1 VTSTLSPGPTARTDD
16 GPATVPVLDRA
27 VTQLAGCRVLVLNW
41 RDIRHSQAGG
51 AELYAHEISKRW
63 VEAGVHVTWL
73 TARDAGQSAH
83 DEIDGIEIRR
93 AGATMSVYAHA
104 ALRLLRGSVHQ
115 QFDAVVDCQN
125 GIPFFSPLFTRNTVP
140 TVQVV
145 HHVHQDQFA
154 TRFSPT
160 GAAVGRL
167 LEGRVARKVYSGK
180 RTVAVSA
187 STRQELRRRLK
198 FDGPIDV
205 VPNGMAPHVRTEP
218 SGTTP
223 TGTRADAPTIVLTS
237 RLVPHK
243 RVDLLLHAV
252 WAALPDVPDL
262 QVEIVGDGSELTA
275 LRRMAVELGLGRV
288 VRFHGRVS
296 DAERDRLMDT
306 AWLTTSTSDG
316 EGWGLVVL
324 EGAAAGVPCLAL
336 RATGIRDSVLDGVT
350 GWLVDG
356 IDDFAAA
363 LPRTLAEL
371 ADPAR
376 ARAVSRACREWAGSF
391 TWDRSADLLAGSVL
405 SEMRAFRRSGSQ
417 DATLPPADRSALHRA
432 ATRRR
437 ARSDMTTVAHFTHDR
452 PWDAAAALR
461 LTDEVAVRAPGE
473 GAPGEAVA
481 LLRGCD
487 EVDALAVLGRVGA
500 KDPYV
505 RLASRHELLGGPTVV
520 GVGRTAHSP
529 DQATPGQR

>member
-1 VTSTLSPGPTARTDD
+1 MTSTLTSGARAGTAV
-16 GPATVPVLDRA
+16 AVPVLGRA
-27 VTQLAGCRVLVLNW
+27 TEQLAGCRVLVLNW
-41 RDIRHSQAGG
+41 RDVRHSQAGG

-73 TARDAGQSAH
+73 TARDAGQGAH
-83 DEIDGIEIRR
+83 DEIDGVVIRR
-93 AGATMSVYAHA
+93 AGATMSVYARA
-104 ALRLLRGSVHQ
+104 ALSLLRGSLRP

-125 GIPFFSPLFTRNTVP
+125 GIPFFSPVFTRNTVP

-145 HHVHQDQFA
+145 HHVHQDQFS
-154 TRFSPT
+154 TRFSSA

-167 LEGRVARKVYSGK
+167 LEGRVARRVYSGK

-205 VPNGMAPHVRTEP
+205 VTNGRVPARR
-218 SGTTP
+218 SGP
-223 TGTRADAPTIVLTS
+223 TATRAERPTIVLTS

-262 QVEIVGDGSELTA
+262 KVEIIGDGPELTA
-275 LRRMAVELGLGRV
+275 LRRTAVELGLGRV
-288 VRFHGRVS
+288 VRFHGRLP
-296 DAERDRLMDT
+296 DAERDALTDS

-371 ADPAR
+371 ADPVR
-376 ARAVSRACREWAGSF
+376 AREVSQACRDWAACFS
-391 TWDRSADLLAGSVL
+391 WDRSAELLAGSVL
-405 SEMRAFRRSGSQ
+405 SEMRAFRRPGTE
-417 DATLPPADRSALHRA
+417 DAHLPPADRSAVHRA

-461 LTDEVAVRAPGE
+461 LTDEVAVRVQEGTGPEGPGQ
-473 GAPGEAVA
+473 VVV

-487 EVDALAVLGRVGA
+487 EVDALAVLGRIGA
-500 KDPYV
+500 RDPYV
-505 RLASRHELLGGPTVV
+505 RLASRHELLGGPTAV
-520 GVGRTAHSP
+520 GVGPVDRGAAMGPTA
-529 DQATPGQR
+529 DPGAS

>member
-1 VTSTLSPGPTARTDD
+1 
-16 GPATVPVLDRA
+16 
-27 VTQLAGCRVLVLNW
+27 
-41 RDIRHSQAGG
+41 
-51 AELYAHEISKRW
+51 
-63 VEAGVHVTWL
+63 
-73 TARDAGQSAH
+73 
-83 DEIDGIEIRR
+83 
-93 AGATMSVYAHA
+93 M
-104 ALRLLRGSVHQ
+104 
-115 QFDAVVDCQN
+115 
-125 GIPFFSPLFTRNTVP
+125 
-140 TVQVV
+140 
-145 HHVHQDQFA
+145 HQDQFS
-154 TRFSPT
+154 TRFSST
-160 GAAVGRL
+160 GAAVGRV
-167 LEGRVARKVYSGK
+167 LEGRVARRVYAGK

-205 VPNGMAPHVRTEP
+205 VPNGMTQNLRT
-218 SGTTP
+218 GP
-223 TGTRADAPTIVLTS
+223 TGARAERPTIVLTS

-262 QVEIVGDGSELTA
+262 QVEIIGDGPDLTA
-275 LRRMAVELGLGRV
+275 LRRTAVELGLGRV
-288 VRFHGRVS
+288 VRFHGRLP
-296 DAERDRLMDT
+296 DAERDALMDS

-376 ARAVSRACREWAGSF
+376 AAQVSQACRDWAACF
-391 TWDRSADLLAGSVL
+391 TWDRSAELLAGSVL
-405 SEMRAFRRSGSQ
+405 SEMRAFHRSGADDSH
-417 DATLPPADRSALHRA
+417 LPPADRSALHRA

-437 ARSDMTTVAHFTHDR
+437 ARSDMTTLAHFTHDR

-461 LTDEVAVRAPGE
+461 LTDEAAVRVAAGPESDGPGE
-473 GAPGEAVA
+473 VVA

-487 EVDALAVLGRVGA
+487 EVDALAVLGRIGA
-500 KDPYV
+500 MDPHV
-505 RLASRHELLGGPTVV
+505 RLASRHELLGGPTVA
-520 GVGRTAHSP
+520 GVGPARTGAAAGSS
-529 DQATPGQR
+529 AASGQR

>member
-1 VTSTLSPGPTARTDD
+1 
-16 GPATVPVLDRA
+16 
-27 VTQLAGCRVLVLNW
+27 
-41 RDIRHSQAGG
+41 
-51 AELYAHEISKRW
+51 
-63 VEAGVHVTWL
+63 
-73 TARDAGQSAH
+73 
-83 DEIDGIEIRR
+83 
-93 AGATMSVYAHA
+93 
-104 ALRLLRGSVHQ
+104 
-115 QFDAVVDCQN
+115 VVDCQN
-125 GIPFFSPLFTRNTVP
+125 GIPFFSPVFTRNSVP
-140 TVQVV
+140 IVQVV
-145 HHVHQDQFA
+145 HHVHQDQFS
-154 TRFSPT
+154 TRFGPAGSL
-160 GAAVGRL
+160 VGRL
-167 LEGRVARKVYSGK
+167 LEGRVAKRVYQGR

-205 VPNGMAPHVRTEP
+205 VPNGMNTAIS
-218 SGTTP
+218 SGTRR
-223 TGTRADAPTIVLTS
+223 RAEKPTIVLTS

-262 QVEIVGDGSELTA
+262 KVEIIGDGPELTA
-275 LRRMAVELGLGRV
+275 LRRTAVELGLGRV
-288 VRFHGRVS
+288 VRFHGRLP
-296 DAERDRLMDT
+296 DAERDALMDS

-371 ADPAR
+371 ADPTR
-376 ARAVSRACREWAGSF
+376 AREVSQACRDWAACFG
-391 TWDRSADLLAGSVL
+391 WDRSAELLAGSVL
-405 SEMRAFRRSGSQ
+405 SEMRAFRRAGTE
-417 DATLPPADRSALHRA
+417 DDHLPPADRSALHRA

-437 ARSDMTTVAHFTHDR
+437 ARSDMTTVAHFVHDR

-461 LTDEVAVRAPGE
+461 LTDEVAVRVDDASHPEGPGQV
-473 GAPGEAVA
+473 VA

-500 KDPYV
+500 REPHV
-505 RLASRHELLGGPTVV
+505 RLASRHELLGGPTAV
-520 GVGRTAHSP
+520 GVGPAARGAAMGAAA
-529 DQATPGQR
+529 DPGRR

>member
-1 VTSTLSPGPTARTDD
+1 MTSLVSSDRHTHD
-16 GPATVPVLDRA
+16 GPMAIPVLGRSTA
-27 VTQLAGCRVLVLNW
+27 QLAGCRVLLLNW
-41 RDIRHSQAGG
+41 RDVRHSQAGG

-83 DEIDGIEIRR
+83 DEIDGVEIRR
-93 AGATMSVYAHA
+93 AGATMSVYARA
-104 ALRLLRGSVHQ
+104 AMRLLRGSLHQ
-115 QFDAVVDCQN
+115 EFDAVVDCQN
-125 GIPFFSPLFTRNTVP
+125 GIPFFSPLFTRNTAP

-160 GAAVGRL
+160 GAAVGRF
-167 LEGRVARKVYSGK
+167 LEGRVARRVYSGK

-205 VPNGMAPHVRTEP
+205 VPNGMKQDLRT
-218 SGTTP
+218 GP
-223 TGTRADAPTIVLTS
+223 TGTRAEKPTIVLTS

-262 QVEIVGDGSELTA
+262 QVEIIGDGPDLTT
-275 LRRMAVELGLGRV
+275 LRRTAVELGLGRV
-288 VRFHGRVS
+288 VRFHGRLP
-296 DAERDRLMDT
+296 DAERDALMDQ

-376 ARAVSRACREWAGSF
+376 AEQVSRACRDWAACF
-391 TWDRSADLLAGSVL
+391 TWDRSAELLAGSVL
-405 SEMRAFRRSGSQ
+405 SEMRAFHRTDGADSP
-417 DATLPPADRSALHRA
+417 LPPADRSALHRA
-432 ATRRR
+432 ATRRK
-437 ARSDMTTVAHFTHDR
+437 ARSDMTTLARFTHDR

-461 LTDEVAVRAPGE
+461 LTDEASVRVLDGPQSQGPGE
-473 GAPGEAVA
+473 VVA

-487 EVDALAVLGRVGA
+487 EVDALAVLGRIGA
-500 KDPYV
+500 QEPHV
-505 RLASRHELLGGPTVV
+505 RLASRHELLGGPAVF
-520 GVGRTAHSP
+520 GVGGPAGAAPAGS
-529 DQATPGQR
+529 AAASGQR